1 MSDGRDS
8 EALLEQGDGEENA
21 AVMHESPG
29 KVRLYHPLASDRQHR
44 AEEALVFGA
53 REQVRRRLAS
63 RGAPPEEWDDLCQ
76 EALERLFCAAR
87 RREAAGEGP
96 IGNLDAYA
104 LTVADSVFEDYLRR
118 TRPNWSRLKRRLV
131 YLLDGKAGGTLFARW
146 KLTADWL
153 GGFARWRGL
162 PFLPTSRYHT
172 LQENRQ
178 AFCQQ
183 ALADHAPDQTPL
195 PELLA
200 SLCRWLGTPLEIND
214 LTTRIAALQNL
225 GEPAVLALEGG
236 PSDNAPE
243 RWLAADSEEMADRIL
258 DSLSDEAFCAR
269 LWQIIGALPVRQRV
283 ALLLGMT
290 RDELLL
296 LAHGGAL
303 AAALEWPLSTLQALW
318 PSLPLADAAIAPY
331 LDATPKQVANLR
343 KCARERIARWLAKT
357 ESGLNT

>member
-1 MSDGRDS
+1 
-8 EALLEQGDGEENA
+8 
-21 AVMHESPG
+21 MHELSG
-29 KVRLYHPLASDRQHR
+29 TSRQHQTIASDRQHR
-44 AEEALVFGA
+44 EEEALVLGA
-53 REQVRRRLAS
+53 RERMRRRLAG
-63 RGAPPEEWDDLCQ
+63 RGVPAEEMDDLCQ
-76 EALERLFCAAR
+76 EALERLLYAAR
-87 RREAAGEGP
+87 HREAIGDAP
-96 IGNLDAYA
+96 IGNLDAYT

-118 TRPNWSRLKRRLV
+118 TRPNWHRLKRRLV

-162 PFLPTSRYHT
+162 PFLLSPRYLT
-172 LQENRQ
+172 LLENRD

-183 ALADHAPDQTPL
+183 AFADRAPEQTPL

-225 GEPAVLALEGG
+225 SEPTLLQLEGA
-236 PSDNAPE
+236 PNDNAPE
-243 RWLAADSEEMADRIL
+243 RWLAADTEEIA
-258 DSLSDEAFCAR
+258 SKVVNALSDEAFRVR
-269 LWQIIGALPVRQRV
+269 LWQIISDLPMRQRV

-290 RDELLL
+290 PDTLLL
-296 LAHGGAL
+296 LARVGVL
-303 AAALEWPLSTLQALW
+303 ADALEWPRAALQTLW

-357 ESGLNT
+357 DPEP